1 MTMKYFHGL
10 SEHSIGHDIYKSTSN
25 LLGIP
30 HFSFHWNW
38 FVSPSTMNMQ
48 IVEIR
53 MVEIQIAK
61 AQMNMQKLL
70 HCDDH
75 QLHGQM

>member
-1 MTMKYFHGL
+1 
-10 SEHSIGHDIYKSTSN
+10 
-25 LLGIP
+25 
-30 HFSFHWNW
+30 
-38 FVSPSTMNMQ
+38 MNMQ